1 MKFKILFLALILI
14 SVKTFSQSKNNISV
28 VYGAMANAVDMHGA
42 IGDSGY
48 NDGSGYELGMNY
60 SYNLSHSFALGT
72 GFVYSENRIQ
82 LTSAYPGY
90 NGVYNQTVDII
101 TVPLYARFSFFK
113 FLYAQG
119 GITADHQINYSRDS
133 YIVDQ
138 SGIGIELGLGGKYS
152 FGPGSLFVNPFF
164 CRHGINASRNLIDAG
179 VRFGIGYN
187 F

>member
-14 SVKTFSQSKNNISV
+14 SVKTFSQSKNTISV
-28 VYGAMANAVDMHGA
+28 EYGVTANTVDIHGA
-42 IGDSGY
+42 KGDFGY
-48 NDGSGYELGMNY
+48 NDGSGYEAGLNY
-60 SYNLSHSFALGT
+60 FYNLSHSFALGT
-72 GFVYSENRIQ
+72 GLVYSENKIQ
-82 LTSAYPGY
+82 LTTIYLGY
-90 NGVYNQTVDII
+90 NGVYNQTVAMI
-101 TVPLYARFSFFK
+101 TVPLYAKYSFFK

-138 SGIGIELGLGGKYS
+138 SGIGIELGLGGRYS
-152 FGPGSLFVNPFF
+152 FGPGSVFVNPFF

-179 VRFGIGYN
+179 VRFGIGYS